1 MHPYLPH
8 LLSDILAANRTEIP
22 KVTVEKI
29 SFEEEMEDIER
40 WLEQEERWLEQEE
53 AEHTF
58 GYYCG
63 LEAFSFPPANQLTK
77 KEMKLVIKAFLHMMF
92 TWNSG
97 IEMPENFPIALKY
110 SFLVNT
116 LNEKTAIVNSG
127 FMTFDYCSGYAPD
140 CVFKEYCSCL
150 KYYNE
155 SNEDDMDVF
164 SLDDSNDLP
173 F

>member
-1 MHPYLPH
+1 MHPYIPH
-8 LLSDILAANRTEIP
+8 LLDDIFAARRTEVP
-22 KVTVEKI
+22 EVPADREI
-29 SFEEEMEDIER
+29 SFEEEMEEMEKWIDC
-40 WLEQEERWLEQEE
+40 EEP
-53 AEHTF
+53 EHTF

-63 LEAFSFPPANQLTK
+63 LEAGNFPPPGQLTK
-77 KEMKLVIKAFLHMMF
+77 KDMKLVIKAFKHMMF

-97 IEMPENFPIALKY
+97 IDMPANLPVALKY

-116 LNEKTAIVNSG
+116 LDEKTTIVNSG

-150 KYYNE
+150 KFYNKNDGDE
-155 SNEDDMDVF
+155 MNDF
-164 SLDDSNDLP
+164 TSNDTDELP

>member
-8 LLSDILAANRTEIP
+8 LLADIEAAHRTEI
-22 KVTVEKI
+22 TEVETREI
-29 SFEEEMEDIER
+29 SFEEEMEDMEK
-40 WLEQEERWLEQEE
+40 WLEGDEP
-53 AEHTF
+53 EHTF

-63 LEAFSFPPANQLTK
+63 LESVNFPPASQLTK
-77 KEMKLVIKAFLHMMF
+77 KDMKLVIKAFKHMMF

-97 IEMPENFPIALKY
+97 IDLPEKFPVDLQY
-110 SFLVNT
+110 SFLVKT
-116 LNEKTAIVNSG
+116 LDEGTTIVNSG

-150 KYYNE
+150 QFYNE
-155 SNEDDMDVF
+155 CDENEMDNFSVDDTGA
-164 SLDDSNDLP
+164 LP

>member
-8 LLSDILAANRTEIP
+8 LLNDIHEANRTEIP
-22 KVTVEKI
+22 EVAVRKI
-29 SFEEEMEDIER
+29 SFEEEMEEIER
-40 WLEQEERWLEQEE
+40 WIEQEEP
-53 AEHTF
+53 EHTF
-58 GYYCG
+58 GFYCG
-63 LEAFSFPPANQLTK
+63 LEAINFPPASQLTK
-77 KEMKLVIKAFLHMMF
+77 KEMKLVIKAFLHLMF

-97 IEMPENFPIALKY
+97 ITLPDNFPVSLKY

-116 LNEKTAIVNSG
+116 LNEKTTISNSG
-127 FMTFDYCSGYAPD
+127 FVTFDYCSGYAPD

-155 SNEDDMDVF
+155 PDEDDMNDF
-164 SLDDSNDLP
+164 SSNHSNDLP